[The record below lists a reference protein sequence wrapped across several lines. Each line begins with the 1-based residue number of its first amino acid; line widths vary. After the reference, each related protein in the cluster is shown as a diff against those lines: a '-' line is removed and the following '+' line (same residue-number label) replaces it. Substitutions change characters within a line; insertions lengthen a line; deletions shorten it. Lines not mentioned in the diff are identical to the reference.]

1 MAVNVKTS
9 INTADGSIT
18 TGPAIVYGILA
29 AAAGTGGL
37 WQLNDSTDDRGTD
50 LISGFAQ
57 PSGETYIALSNT
69 PIHFNTAIRAD
80 IPGTNVILTVLY
92 TE

>member
-1 MAVNVKTS
+1 MPFVQTKITS
-9 INTADGSIT
+9 ADVRIT

-37 WQLNDSTDDRGTD
+37 WQLNDSSNDGGTD
-50 LISGFAQ
+50 IISGFAQ
-57 PSGETYIALSNT
+57 PSGETYIDLSNN
-69 PIHFNTAIRAD
+69 PVQFHDSVYAD
-80 IPGTNVILTVLY
+80 VPGTNVILTIFY

>member
-1 MAVNVKTS
+1 MPFVQTKITS
-9 INTADGSIT
+9 ADVRIT

-37 WQLNDSTDDRGTD
+37 WQLNDSSDDSGTD

-57 PSGETYIALSNT
+57 ASGETYIDLSNN
-69 PIHFNTAIRAD
+69 PVQFNDSVYAD
-80 IPGTNVILTVLY
+80 VPGTNVILTIFY

>member
-1 MAVNVKTS
+1 MPFVQTKITS
-9 INTADGSIT
+9 ADVRIT

-37 WQLNDSTDDRGTD
+37 WQLNDSATDNGTD
-50 LISGFAQ
+50 MISGFAQ
-57 PSGETYIALSNT
+57 ASGETYIDLSNN
-69 PIHFNTAIRAD
+69 PVQFNDSVFAD
-80 IPGTNVILTVLY
+80 VVGTNVILTIFY

>member
-1 MAVNVKTS
+1 MPFVKTS
-9 INTADGSIT
+9 ITSADVRIT

-37 WQLNDSTDDRGTD
+37 WQLNDSSNDGGTD
-50 LISGFAQ
+50 IISGFAQ
-57 PSGETYIALSNT
+57 PSGETYIDLSNN
-69 PIHFNTAIRAD
+69 PVQFNDSVYAD
-80 IPGTNVILTVLY
+80 VPGTNVILTVFY

>member
-1 MAVNVKTS
+1 MPFVQTKITS
-9 INTADGSIT
+9 ADVRIT

-37 WQLNDSTDDRGTD
+37 WQLNDSSDDSGTD
-50 LISGFAQ
+50 MISGFAQ
-57 PSGETYIALSNT
+57 AGGETYIDLSNS
-69 PIHFNTAIRAD
+69 PVQFNDSVYAD
-80 IPGTNVILTVLY
+80 VPGTNVILTIFY

>member
-37 WQLNDSTDDRGTD
+37 WQLNDSSDDSGTD

-57 PSGETYIALSNT
+57 PAERLISTYLTRRYIS
-69 PIHFNTAIRAD
+69 IR
-80 IPGTNVILTVLY
+80 LY
-92 TE
+92 VRISQAPM